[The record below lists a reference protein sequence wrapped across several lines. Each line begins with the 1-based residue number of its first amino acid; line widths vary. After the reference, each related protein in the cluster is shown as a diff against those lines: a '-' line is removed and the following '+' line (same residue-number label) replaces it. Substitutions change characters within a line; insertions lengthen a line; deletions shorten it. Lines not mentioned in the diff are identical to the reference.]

1 MIDIYNRLATDQNYK
16 VALETEDEIEM
27 ILAQIKM
34 VLGTKTGD
42 VLGSPYFGV
51 DIKRYLFNMSY
62 NEEELNQMITNGII
76 ECITYDKDKY
86 SVSITIDFG
95 KDHKNASDYA
105 VVNVQ
110 INQKKMLGIV
120 VTQ

>member
-1 MIDIYNRLATDQNYK
+1 MIDIYNRLATDQNYS

-34 VLGTKTGD
+34 VLGTNTGD

-51 DIKRYLFNMSY
+51 DIKRYIFSMSY
-62 NEEELNQMITNGII
+62 NEEELNQMITDGITS
-76 ECITYDKDKY
+76 CIDYNKEKY
-86 SVSITIDFG
+86 NVAVTVDFG

-105 VVNVQ
+105 VINIQ
-110 INQKKMLGIV
+110 INQTKMMGIV